1 MAQALGLGVKVS
13 VRATVVERAARD
25 PSPGRA
31 RARPSLDRLR
41 LDLGKTAND
50 DNVTKIPEAA
60 LSCLSHKE
68 ELTCICTFLATFQL
82 FFFFLLI
89 ISSGSP
95 PWIIL
100 ATARVNWKH
109 SVTKF
114 KSTG

>member
-31 RARPSLDRLR
+31 QARPSRDRLR
-41 LDLGKTAND
+41 LDLGRTAND

-68 ELTCICTFLATFQL
+68 ELTCIYALSWLLFNS
-82 FFFFLLI
+82 FFF
-89 ISSGSP
+89 SS
-95 PWIIL
+95 
-100 ATARVNWKH
+100 
-109 SVTKF
+109 
-114 KSTG
+114 